1 MNLRKIMSIPT
12 LIPSLNKIEFKLKA
26 IKIYR
31 STAQCK
37 ILHQLTSTL
46 LVMHLD
52 IMMYNIKTSPPM
64 RKKGQEE
71 EVLTF
76 KEDKNL
82 NNKHN

>member
-1 MNLRKIMSIPT
+1 
-12 LIPSLNKIEFKLKA
+12 
-26 IKIYR
+26 
-31 STAQCK
+31 
-37 ILHQLTSTL
+37 
-46 LVMHLD
+46 MHLD